1 LDDSTAHLAP
11 TYTIQTPNL
20 ERS

>member
-11 TYTIQTPNL
+11 TWKWHYSDT
-20 ERS
+20 